1 MESVAQGKELSK
13 KLKKRLKCFAL
24 EKAGALEKA
33 QKTI

>member
-24 EKAGALEKA
+24 EKA